1 MEKELIK
8 YFNDRPYNNFAGND
22 VATIISK
29 MCEPKRKSLD
39 LKHLSNEDINSII
52 RIVEAVEHVTG
63 MHFDVFNTPNR
74 REEYVAARFLF
85 MYLVRYDM
93 KLNLKEIGRILG
105 GRDHSTVIHGL
116 NVAESWIT
124 NPLFYKREN
133 KLINDTTRHLER
145 SAETQG

>member
-1 MEKELIK
+1 METELIK
-8 YFNDRPYNNFAGND
+8 YFNEHQYDHFAGND
-22 VATIISK
+22 VAKIIK
-29 MCEPKRKSLD
+29 DICKPKRKTLD
-39 LKHLSNEDINSII
+39 LKHLSNEDVNSII

-105 GRDHSTVIHGL
+105 GRDHSTVIHGI
-116 NVAESWIT
+116 NVAESWVT

-133 KLINDTTRHLER
+133 KLINDTTRYLEA
-145 SAETQG
+145 SAE

>member
-1 MEKELIK
+1 METELIK
-8 YFNDRPYNNFAGND
+8 YFNEHQYDHFAGND
-22 VATIISK
+22 VAKIIK
-29 MCEPKRKSLD
+29 DICKPKRKTLD
-39 LKHLSNEDINSII
+39 LKHLSNEDINSIF

-105 GRDHSTVIHGL
+105 GRDHSTVIHGI
-116 NVAESWIT
+116 NVAESWVT

-133 KLINDTTRHLER
+133 KLINDTTRYLEA
-145 SAETQG
+145 SAE

>member
-22 VATIISK
+22 VASIISK

>member
-8 YFNDRPYNNFAGND
+8 YFNEHRYGTFAGSE
-22 VATIISK
+22 VEKIIK
-29 MCEPKRKSLD
+29 EICKPKRKTLD
-39 LKHLSNEDINSII
+39 LKHLSNDDINSII

-63 MHFDVFNTPNR
+63 MHFDEFNTANR
-74 REEYVAARFLF
+74 KEEYVAARFLF
-85 MYLVRYDM
+85 MHLTRYDM

-133 KLINDTTRHLER
+133 KLINDTTRYLEA
-145 SAETQG
+145 SAE

>member
-8 YFNDRPYNNFAGND
+8 YFKERPYNNFAGND

>member
-1 MEKELIK
+1 METELIK
-8 YFNDRPYNNFAGND
+8 YFNEHQYDHFAGND
-22 VATIISK
+22 VAKIIK
-29 MCEPKRKSLD
+29 DICKPKRKTLD

-105 GRDHSTVIHGL
+105 GRDHSTVIHGI
-116 NVAESWIT
+116 NVAESWVT

-133 KLINDTTRHLER
+133 KLINDTTRYLEA
-145 SAETQG
+145 SAE

>member
-1 MEKELIK
+1 METELIK
-8 YFNDRPYNNFAGND
+8 YFNDHQYDNFAGND
-22 VATIISK
+22 VAKIIK
-29 MCEPKRKSLD
+29 DICKPKRKTLD

-105 GRDHSTVIHGL
+105 GRDHSTVIHGI
-116 NVAESWIT
+116 NVAESWVT

-133 KLINDTTRHLER
+133 KLINDTTRYLEA
-145 SAETQG
+145 SAE

>member
-1 MEKELIK
+1 METELIK
-8 YFNDRPYNNFAGND
+8 YFNEHQYDNFAGND
-22 VATIISK
+22 VAKIIK
-29 MCEPKRKSLD
+29 DICKPKRKTLD
-39 LKHLSNEDINSII
+39 LKYLSNEDINSII

-105 GRDHSTVIHGL
+105 GRDHSTVIHGI
-116 NVAESWIT
+116 NVAESWVT

-133 KLINDTTRHLER
+133 KLINDTTRYLEA
-145 SAETQG
+145 SAE